1 MNTTELEELV
11 RGARPSGQPS
21 QPPIASIVRRGRRQR
36 ATRIAAAATVGAAAV
51 AVSAAILPQL
61 VSVKPTSVAPA
72 GPPTS
77 RVEARSGVSN
87 LSKDEAADYLRELP
101 GVPLALPESLPPEYR
116 WIGPSTY
123 EQDASGAVDAR
134 SSTFAR
140 TEFSQGPVVEV
151 CAFDAH
157 NTCPDQA
164 AAIERVESGQ
174 RVQISFSQEPS
185 EAQRTYWTEVP
196 LDFTL
201 NAPWLQ

>member
-1 MNTTELEELV
+1 MNTTEIEELI

-21 QPPIASIVRRGRRQR
+21 QPPIASIVRLGRRQR
-36 ATRIAAAATVGAAAV
+36 AARVATAVTAGAAAV
-51 AVSAAILPQL
+51 AVSAAMLPQL
-61 VSVKPTSVAPA
+61 VSAERSSFAPA
-72 GPPTS
+72 GPSTS
-77 RVEARSGVSN
+77 QTEARSGISN
-87 LSKDEAADYLRELP
+87 LSKDEAAGYLRDLP

-140 TEFSQGPVVEV
+140 SEISQGPVVEV
-151 CAFDAH
+151 CAYEAR
-157 NTCPDQA
+157 NTCPDQVA
-164 AAIERVESGQ
+164 VIERLESGQ

-185 EAQRTYWTEVP
+185 EAERTYWTEVP

-201 NAPWLQ
+201 NAPWLR